1 MTKLTLVKQ
10 ISEET
15 GLPQLQAESVVSQV
29 FDHIRREIEGSGKF
43 ALVGFGTLWV
53 NSLKARVG
61 RNPRTGELVDIPGRG
76 AVRFRAS
83 AAIKKAAQAFQ
94 ERAGE
99 KA

>member
-1 MTKLTLVKQ
+1 MTKLTLVKK
-10 ISEET
+10 IAVET

-29 FDHIRREIEGSGKF
+29 FDHIRKEVESAGKF
-43 ALVGFGTLWV
+43 SLVGFGTLWV

-61 RNPRTGELVDIPGRG
+61 RNPRTGALVNIPGRG

-83 AAIKKAAQAFQ
+83 AAIKKAAQSFQ
-94 ERAGE
+94 ERSGE